1 VPRAGLTPATVTE
14 AGAALA
20 DEIGFAQLSM
30 GLLAERLG
38 VKTPSLYKHVDSLA
52 DLAHRIAVLAMTELG
67 DAIRDA
73 TQGRADSDA
82 LAAAAQAMRT
92 YVKEHPG
99 RYAAG
104 NGSRPTGPDDPL
116 IPASDRLLG
125 SLAAVLRGYRMDP
138 SQEIHALRMLRS
150 MLHGFATLEVAGGF
164 QIDTDVDDSF
174 TWMINLIDQG
184 LQATTATR
192 TRSAPPTDTQRRRLD
207 TA

>member
-1 VPRAGLTPATVTE
+1 VPRAGLSPASVTE
-14 AGAALA
+14 AGALLA
-20 DEIGFAQLSM
+20 DEVGFAQLSM

-38 VKTPSLYKHVDSLA
+38 VKTPSLYKHVTSQA
-52 DLAHRIAVLAMTELG
+52 DLAHRIAVLAMTELS

-73 TQGRADSDA
+73 TQGRAGSDA
-82 LAAAAQAMRT
+82 LAAGAQAMRI
-92 YVKEHPG
+92 YVREHPG

-104 NGSRPTGPDDPL
+104 NAARPTGPDDPL
-116 IPASDRLLG
+116 IPAVDRVLA
-125 SLAAVLRGYRMDP
+125 SWAAVLRGYRLDS

-174 TWMINLIDQG
+174 TWMINFIDHG

-192 TRSAPPTDTQRRRLD
+192 TRSALAR
-207 TA
+207 